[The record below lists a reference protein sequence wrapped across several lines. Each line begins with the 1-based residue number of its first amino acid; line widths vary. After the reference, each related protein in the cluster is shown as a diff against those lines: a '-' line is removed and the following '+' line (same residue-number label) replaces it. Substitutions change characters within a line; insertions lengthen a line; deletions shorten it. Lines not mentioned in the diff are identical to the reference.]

1 MNLTE
6 KENLVEVSLLIDTVF
21 ARFTVFCQKI

>member
-6 KENLVEVSLLIDTVF
+6 KENLSGVVLLIDTGFYIYVF
-21 ARFTVFCQKI
+21 VAMY